1 LQEHFS
7 PAEIVEMAA
16 ICAWENYRAR
26 LNCALGV
33 TGHGF
38 YTPNGK

>member
-1 LQEHFS
+1 
-7 PAEIVEMAA
+7 MAA